1 MKVTMNNLHIIRQA
15 AIAVVVATTLGSA
28 VADTLRNGESAYG
41 QPAAAGATA
50 RVVDLKATGYANVN
64 YGETVIFRADGVNQ
78 FAWTFNGLPNRS
90 LDLAKIA
97 PAGFSAKD
105 YKVYVGRNALYR
117 R

>member
-1 MKVTMNNLHIIRQA
+1 MKASMNNLHIIRQA
-15 AIAVVVATTLGSA
+15 AIAVAVATTLGSA
-28 VADTLRNGESAYG
+28 IADTLRNGESAFG
-41 QPAAAGATA
+41 QPATAGATA

-64 YGETVIFRADGVNQ
+64 YGETVIFRADGASQ
-78 FAWTFNGLPNRS
+78 FAWTFNGVQNRS

-97 PAGFSAKD
+97 PAGFSATD